1 MLRLE
6 LVLIGIFE
14 NGEYGNTY
22 NEKGDIRGVDT
33 YNEKGDMRGGGR
45 KESSDNSLACICIWP
60 GVHVVPGVAGCPMQD
75 EICYLTV
82 TIELKNLLLLL
93 KNHLA

>member
-14 NGEYGNTY
+14 NGEYGN
-22 NEKGDIRGVDT
+22 T

-45 KESSDNSLACICIWP
+45 KESSDNSLACICIWA
-60 GVHVVPGVAGCPMQD
+60 GVYVVPGVAGCPMQD